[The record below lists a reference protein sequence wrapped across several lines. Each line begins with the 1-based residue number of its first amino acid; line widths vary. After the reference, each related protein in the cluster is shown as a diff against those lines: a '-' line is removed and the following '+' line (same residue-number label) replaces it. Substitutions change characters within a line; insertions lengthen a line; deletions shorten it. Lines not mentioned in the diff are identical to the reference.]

1 MDLITT
7 AVYFGITVTI
17 VMFLFNIFHCVLASI
32 FGVRVETF
40 GILFTFSNKYFLSF
54 KRNHTQYNLG
64 WIPTG
69 GFVKISG
76 MFEDNIDSEPVK
88 IEDYMLSSKPP
99 IVRFICT
106 AGAPVLLLIPFV
118 ISAIFINSTGSLN
131 DGFQVLNDVIYNIYQ
146 YLIGTIDNTQT
157 ESQWK
162 AIAAAYN
169 EFPIVLCLM
178 TIFTAFTSIATLLNN
193 AISQKIKAFYIISSI
208 ALLVFYLYIC
218 YKIGA
223 LYFSLYS
230 FTDGLLTL
238 CKFIVTIYILSFV
251 CMLLIKILP
260 KNKYI

>member
-7 AVYFGITVTI
+7 AVYFGIAVTI

-40 GILFTFSNKYFLSF
+40 GILFTFANKYFIRF
-54 KRNHTQYNLG
+54 KRNHTEYNLG

-76 MFEDNIDSEPVK
+76 MFEDNLDSEPVK
-88 IEDYMLSSKPP
+88 TEDYMLSSKSP

-106 AGAPVLLLIPFV
+106 AGAPILLLIPFI
-118 ISAIFINSTGSLN
+118 ISAIFIDSNGSLN
-131 DGFQVLNDVIYNIYQ
+131 DGFQVLNNVIYNIYQ
-146 YLIGTIDNTQT
+146 YLIGAIDSIQT
-157 ESQWK
+157 EANWN
-162 AIAAAYN
+162 AIAATYN
-169 EFPIVLCLM
+169 VFPIVLCLM
-178 TIFTAFTSIATLLNN
+178 TLFTAFTSIATLLSNT
-193 AISQKIKAFYIISSI
+193 ISEKIKAFYVISSI

-218 YKIGA
+218 YKIVV

-230 FTDGLLTL
+230 YTDGLLTL
-238 CKFIVTIYILSFV
+238 LKFVVPIYIISFV
-251 CMLLIKILP
+251 LMLLIKILP